1 MSKRTWIGQC
11 SNMTL
16 NTQAVTIVTLNHHWN
31 VRTEDLRLTANAGI
45 KENKCSRA
53 TKFAQIKV
61 YLACRKTG
69 MTMILVQYAKSFIQ
83 TQFALLKP
91 TAMLRL
97 TTLWN
102 SRVNQGL

>member
-1 MSKRTWIGQC
+1 MSKRTWISRC
-11 SNMTL
+11 SSMIR
-16 NTQAVTIVTLNHHWN
+16 NTQAVMIATTNRRYS
-31 VRTEDLRLTANAGI
+31 VRMEDLRLTESAGI

-53 TKFAQIKV
+53 TKFEQIKV
-61 YLACRKTG
+61 YLTCRKTG